1 MMKIRKMEGIVVG
14 EQNYSES
21 SKILKIFVKDLGII
35 SVLSKGCKKPKS
47 PLREAST
54 KLIYANFDIS
64 YNEKGL
70 STLISV
76 DIIKIFKN
84 IIMDYHDLAK
94 KMYSFIIVD
103 LSCQVA
109 SQKQIDISEV
119 NEIYDIL
126 ISSIYKIDIGINPEV
141 LLDIVMLKYL
151 KYLGVLPNIDSCSL
165 CGSNNEIVTMDP
177 KCYGFICKE
186 CYNGE
191 RMVNPKSLKLIRML
205 YYVDIGKINNL
216 DVSEEYEDVHIFIN
230 EYYEEHTG
238 IYINIKKQLITLNK
252 MKGIV

>member
-1 MMKIRKMEGIVVG
+1 MKIRKIEGIVVG

-21 SKILKIFVKDLGII
+21 SKILKIFTKDLGIV

-47 PLREAST
+47 PLREASN

-76 DIIKIFKN
+76 DIIKLFKN

-103 LSCQVA
+103 LSTQVV
-109 SQKQIDISEV
+109 SQKQIESSEIS
-119 NEIYDIL
+119 EIYDIL
-126 ISSIYKIDIGINPEV
+126 IESITKIDDGLDSKV

-177 KCYGFICKE
+177 KSFGFICKE
-186 CYNGE
+186 CYDGE
-191 RMVNPKSLKLIRML
+191 RMVNPKALKLIRMF
-205 YYVDIGKINNL
+205 YYVDINKINNL
-216 DVSEEYEDVHIFIN
+216 DVGEEYEDVHNFIN